1 MKTRATVIIPTFGN
15 AKFARWAIKSVQNQ
29 TVKDIEICI
38 ICDGSPDNRVSFFR
52 NMEQEDHRI
61 KVFAYPKSPR
71 TGEPYRDIVIK
82 QATGQI
88 ICYCSHDD
96 LWLPNHV
103 QVMEEALRKC
113 CFTHS
118 LHAFVNLP
126 EAIKDENTLLGGIH
140 WINLDRNIMK
150 RMLGGENFFGLTYGA
165 HTRKSYNEL
174 QEGWVTTPLKDIPSD
189 LYMWCKFLGAFG
201 ELCKTTMKVTALNFP
216 QIRRKDWSER
226 QRDEELRLYFER
238 IHDPVFLRQIYK
250 LSLRFC
256 PSIYQIL
263 PNKQINELRN
273 ELQDRDSQFKALEP
287 QMQQIQHS
295 IVMQILSKYQ
305 RVIKELLP
313 PSTRRGYY
321 YELGLTGIMVILN
334 EGWRSFFRKLKARF
348 WLRRALARAHNREK
362 RLRS

>member
-38 ICDGSPDNRVSFFR
+38 ICDGSPDNMVSFFR
-52 NMEQEDHRI
+52 NMEQEDPRI

-82 QATGQI
+82 QTTGQI

-118 LHAFVNLP
+118 LHAPVNLP
-126 EAIKDENTLLGGIH
+126 EAIKGGSTLLSGIFR
-140 WINLDRNIMK
+140 ININRKIIK
-150 RMLGGENFFGLTYGA
+150 RMQRGDNFFGLTYGA

-174 QEGWVTTPLKDIPSD
+174 QEGWVTTPLKDIPTD
-189 LYMWCKFLGAFG
+189 LYMWCKFLTAFG
-201 ELCKTTMKVTALNFP
+201 KRCKTTMKVTALNFP

-226 QRDEELRLYFER
+226 QRDEELRLYFEKL
-238 IHDPVFLRQIYK
+238 HDPVFLRQINK
-250 LSLRFC
+250 LSLRFF
-256 PSIYQIL
+256 PRY
-263 PNKQINELRN
+263 
-273 ELQDRDSQFKALEP
+273 
-287 QMQQIQHS
+287 
-295 IVMQILSKYQ
+295 
-305 RVIKELLP
+305 IKLFIKN
-313 PSTRRGYY
+313 Y
-321 YELGLTGIMVILN
+321 I
-334 EGWRSFFRKLKARF
+334 
-348 WLRRALARAHNREK
+348 
-362 RLRS
+362 